1 MNLLEVEERRK
12 ARGKKKSKMAGLN
25 VKLVVGAKEYTTE
38 ILKKTARSK
47 SINVDLSLRNFGR
60 SKGGATW
67 G

>member
-25 VKLVVGAKEYTTE
+25 VKLVVGAREYTTE

-47 SINVDLSLRNFGR
+47 V
-60 SKGGATW
+60 
-67 G
+67 